1 MGDTRTP
8 ATADNFGE
16 LSGAGA
22 VEVDNLNAHDTSL
35 LNRAQEWRRVN
46 TRLWHDLEAW
56 ALNEAAHERR
66 FGVQDFIEAVRWR
79 DHVNDL
85 GEPVKVNNSYE
96 PLFARFL
103 VADYPELRPWVELRR
118 SRWDDVL
125 GVLDAT

>member
-1 MGDTRTP
+1 MSGKRTP
-8 ATADNFGE
+8 ATPRDFAE
-16 LSGAGA
+16 RSGAGA
-22 VEVDNLNAHDTSL
+22 AEVDNLNAHDTSL
-35 LNRAQEWRRVN
+35 LNRAREWRRVN

-66 FGVQDFIEAVRWR
+66 FGVQDFIESVRWR

-85 GEPVKVNNSYE
+85 GEPVRVNNSYE

-118 SRWDDVL
+118 SRWDAVL

>member
-1 MGDTRTP
+1 MDDTRTP

-16 LSGAGA
+16 MCGAGA
-22 VEVDNLNAHDTSL
+22 AEAIDLTEHDTTL
-35 LNRAQEWRRVN
+35 LNRAREWRRAN

-66 FGVQDFIEAVRWR
+66 FGVQDFIESVRWH

-85 GEPVKVNNSYE
+85 GEAVKVDNSYA

-103 VADYPELRPWVELRR
+103 VAEHPELRQWVELRR
-118 SRWDDVL
+118 SRWDAVL